1 MINNY
6 DLNYLKLLSSSFPT
20 IQEASTEIINLQA
33 ILELP
38 KGTEH
43 FMSDIHGES
52 KAFNHILNNCSGN
65 LHYKLHLIFKDEL
78 NDEQISE
85 LATLVYYPKEKLE
98 ILKRKSDDLT
108 LFYHDTLIRLIKL
121 LRNCSSKYTKSKVRK
136 ALPKDF
142 AYVLEELLYSDDT
155 LNKKDYNKTVIQS
168 IIDIDRADAFIIQIC
183 KVIKKLAIDHL
194 HIVGDIFDR
203 GPAPDEILDQLTKFH
218 SIDIEWGNHDCLWM
232 GACSGSG
239 ACITTVLLNAIKYN
253 NLECIEEGYGINLL
267 PLFRFADKTY
277 KVNKLYQPKVERMH
291 YSISDFN
298 LLSKANK
305 AVTIMML
312 KLEGQIIKR
321 HPEFNMDD
329 RLLLDK
335 INYKKGTIIIDGKEY
350 QLKDNEFPTIDINNP
365 YKLNKDEEYVMQRLI
380 HAFRYS
386 TKLRQHVKFL
396 YSKGSLYKVF
406 NNNLLFHGCV
416 PFNNNGTFKEFTFKN
431 ITYKGKSLFDFLEHE
446 ARKGFYS
453 KIGSEDKLY
462 GEDILWFLW
471 CGKDSPTVG
480 RKRITTFERLYI
492 NDTKTHEEAKNA
504 YYGFIECEEI
514 INKIFK
520 EFNLDT
526 NKTPHIV
533 NGHIPVKKN
542 ENPIKCNG
550 KVIVIDGGFCK
561 AYHKTTGIAGYT
573 MFYNSWGIRLAAH
586 QEFTTEEDAIHNN
599 RDIISTTVVYD
610 TNKQRIKVKDTDIGK
625 ELQQQITVLKQLLQC
640 YRQGY
645 IKEKTK

>member
-1 MINNY
+1 
-6 DLNYLKLLSSSFPT
+6 
-20 IQEASTEIINLQA
+20 
-33 ILELP
+33 
-38 KGTEH
+38 
-43 FMSDIHGES
+43 
-52 KAFNHILNNCSGN
+52 
-65 LHYKLHLIFKDEL
+65 
-78 NDEQISE
+78 
-85 LATLVYYPKEKLE
+85 
-98 ILKRKSDDLT
+98 
-108 LFYHDTLIRLIKL
+108 
-121 LRNCSSKYTKSKVRK
+121 
-136 ALPKDF
+136 
-142 AYVLEELLYSDDT
+142 
-155 LNKKDYNKTVIQS
+155 
-168 IIDIDRADAFIIQIC
+168 
-183 KVIKKLAIDHL
+183 
-194 HIVGDIFDR
+194 
-203 GPAPDEILDQLTKFH
+203 
-218 SIDIEWGNHDCLWM
+218 M

-239 ACITTVLLNAIKYN
+239 ACICTVLLNAIKYN

-277 KVNKLYQPKVERMH
+277 KVNKLYQPKVERIH

-312 KLEGQIIKR
+312 KLEGQLIKR
-321 HPEFNMDD
+321 HPEFNMED

-335 INYKKGTIIIDGKEY
+335 INFNDNTIFINGKTYELNDG
-350 QLKDNEFPTIDINNP
+350 EFPTIDINDP

-386 TKLRQHVKFL
+386 TRLRQHIKFL

-416 PFNNNGTFKEFTFKN
+416 PFNENGTFKEFTFKGE
-431 ITYKGKSLFDFLEHE
+431 TYKGKALFDYLELE

-453 KIGSEDKLY
+453 KIGSQEKLF

-471 CGKDSPTVG
+471 CGKDAPTVG

-492 NDTKTHEEAKNA
+492 NDKSTHFEPKNA
-504 YYGFIECEEI
+504 YYELSDNEEI
-514 INKIFK
+514 VNKIFV
-520 EFNLDT
+520 EFGLDI

-533 NGHIPVKKN
+533 NGHIPVKKD
-542 ENPIKCNG
+542 ESPIRCNG

-586 QEFTTEEDAIHNN
+586 QEFTSVEDAINNN

-610 TNKQRIKVKDTDIGK
+610 TNEKRIKVKDTDIGK
-625 ELQQQITVLKQLLQC
+625 ELIKQITDLKQLLEC
-640 YRQGY
+640 YRHGY